1 MASKANVKKLVLTH
15 LIPGKIDREATLEAY
30 RKIYDGNVIVGEDL
44 MEIVP

>member
-15 LIPGKIDREATLEAY
+15 LPSGTIDKEATLEAY
-30 RKIYDGNVIVGEDL
+30 RKIYEGNVIFGEDL